1 MPKTSSN
8 GIAVLLLL
16 LNGAPGLT
24 RADSSWV
31 EVWDWSRMSMSGRYF
46 FRKWRPGEVVGR
58 EERGPLNVVICVEV
72 VVAIVV

>member
-1 MPKTSSN
+1 MLP
-8 GIAVLLLL
+8 LLM
-16 LNGAPGLT
+16 NRAPGLT
-24 RADSSWV
+24 RGASCSVV